1 MVDPDF
7 GFNGFEY
14 TSFGF
19 KGGMTA
25 KKYMRIA
32 QISKATAT
40 RDLQKLHQ
48 MGVFTIYGDGR
59 NTSYQIQ
66 WKVN

>member
-1 MVDPDF
+1 
-7 GFNGFEY
+7 
-14 TSFGF
+14 
-19 KGGMTA
+19 MTA

-32 QISKATAT
+32 QISKATAV